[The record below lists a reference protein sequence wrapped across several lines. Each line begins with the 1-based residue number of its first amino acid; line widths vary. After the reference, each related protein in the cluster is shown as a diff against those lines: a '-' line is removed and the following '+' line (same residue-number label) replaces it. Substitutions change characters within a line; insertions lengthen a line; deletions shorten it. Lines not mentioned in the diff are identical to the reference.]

1 MKQLTKVTSWALA
14 SALLA
19 LICYSLYNIFLIS
32 EFKLNLNYI
41 QWLSIIII
49 FQCIIPTGI
58 KQNAE
63 NTSGKSNTS
72 KNGFVNDFIN
82 YKNLK

>member
-1 MKQLTKVTSWALA
+1 MKHVTKVVSWALA
-14 SALLA
+14 HALLA

-49 FQCIIPTGI
+49 FQCLIPRGI
-58 KQNAE
+58 RQNTEDNSDNSIA
-63 NTSGKSNTS
+63 K
-72 KNGFVNDFIN
+72 KGFVNDFIN